1 MNNSSWAHW
10 QADLDAALTGKITT
24 GVVMCMSIFL
34 NGFVFLVALFS
45 KRLRKSGFNMTTIS
59 LSFTDFLLGL
69 SIRPLISLMS
79 NSHPV
84 SYNSCAVALAAYT
97 TCIQASSFHVLII
110 ACLRCYAIK
119 KTSLTIFRFELR
131 NAILAIAFTWFLA
144 LCSTSLTFLILSRKT
159 FPSVSCTVKNVFG
172 ENFKLYMKLHS
183 MILILCSI
191 GLISL
196 YIILGLKLYTRQINY
211 VHPLRYESRS
221 LPADKT
227 NNTVSN
233 GYLDNV
239 SNSSLVTVREME
251 LPKKDSET
259 IEGACEK
266 MYNKG
271 ILVVTNKK
279 QSNATHVPVGICLS
293 DQELK
298 TRETSTGKM
307 NPSTDKSVI
316 FLRTTD
322 ISKISD
328 KIVQQNPNVEE
339 EYETNRNIKPNDST
353 YDENERKLSDR
364 QHHDQELSHDTK
376 NKASNSFLN
385 TIKSRNQKSLITVSI
400 IVLLHMILNGPYY
413 LFLFAEGY
421 FIETQGDTVVRTV
434 LFCISILHS
443 VFNPLVYV
451 ARIPGFRE
459 FIKDK
464 IRNIKDFLW
473 KAQRDNEKNV
483 VG

>member
-1 MNNSSWAHW
+1 MNNSSWVHL
-10 QADLDAALTGKITT
+10 QADLDASLTGKITT

-45 KRLRKSGFNMTTIS
+45 KRLRKSGYNLTTIS

-84 SYNSCAVALAAYT
+84 SYDSCAVALSAYT
-97 TCIQASSFHVLII
+97 TCIQASCFHVLII

-131 NAILAIAFTWFLA
+131 NAILAITFTWFLA
-144 LCSTSLTFLILSRKT
+144 LCSTSLTFLMLSRKT
-159 FPSVSCTVKNVFG
+159 FPSISCTVKNVYG

-183 MILILCSI
+183 MILLLCSL
-191 GLISL
+191 GLISM
-196 YIILGLKLYTRQINY
+196 YIILGLKLYTRQIKLI
-211 VHPLRYESRS
+211 HPIRYESS
-221 LPADKT
+221 TLPDKT
-227 NNTVSN
+227 YNTVSN
-233 GYLDNV
+233 GYHDNV
-239 SNSSLVTVREME
+239 SNSSLVTVREMV
-251 LPKKDSET
+251 LPKNDSET
-259 IEGACEK
+259 IEGAHEK
-266 MYNKG
+266 EYRKG
-271 ILVVTNKK
+271 IPVERNQK
-279 QSNATHVPVGICLS
+279 QSNATHVPVGICIS
-293 DQELK
+293 DQQLK
-298 TRETSTGKM
+298 TQESLTGKM
-307 NPSTDKSVI
+307 NPSTDRSVI

-328 KIVQQNPNVEE
+328 KIVQHNPEVEE
-339 EYETNRNIKPNDST
+339 EYETNRNIKQNDSSC
-353 YDENERKLSDR
+353 DENEGKLSDSL
-364 QHHDQELSHDTK
+364 HHDQVLSHDTK
-376 NKASNSFLN
+376 NKTSHSFMN
-385 TIKSRNQKSLITVSI
+385 TIKNRNQKSLITVSI

-421 FIETQGDTVVRTV
+421 FIETQGDTVVRTI
-434 LFCISILHS
+434 LFCISTLHS